1 MEMTDSKKTMIWSL
15 CAALC
20 VALPQIVRIIP
31 GADMVYR
38 AMYLPVLLCG
48 AVCGPWG
55 GVLCA
60 FTGTCVA
67 AVISGSPT
75 VVLFPVVLTELIVMG
90 FASGVLMRR
99 KSGPVRGILLAVFL
113 GMIAGGFV
121 AAALFSPGRGS
132 MVLWVWAY
140 VMLGIPAIVVQL
152 VLMPTIFKALDYSG
166 LVTFCDAGERKTS
179 SENLENTLLPAE
191 KPEDISPEVPE
202 NAETSAHIPPSE
214 LTDK

>member
-31 GADMVYR
+31 GADIVYR

-55 GVLCA
+55 GVFCA

-152 VLMPTIFKALDYSG
+152 VLMLHSTL
-166 LVTFCDAGERKTS
+166 
-179 SENLENTLLPAE
+179 NLMIKQKQIMAILKQFQVQQLQQTVIKQQFQRYL
-191 KPEDISPEVPE
+191 KQ
-202 NAETSAHIPPSE
+202 
-214 LTDK
+214 